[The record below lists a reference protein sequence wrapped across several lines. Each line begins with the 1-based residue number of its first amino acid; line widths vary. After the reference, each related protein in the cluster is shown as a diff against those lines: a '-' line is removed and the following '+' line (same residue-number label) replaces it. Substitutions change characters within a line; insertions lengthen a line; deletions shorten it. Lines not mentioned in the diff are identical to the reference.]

1 MQVDLLEFVT
11 GMLRHEA
18 IQVLLLDGSE
28 KTPRE
33 IDYGFRGR
41 MLEGFD
47 YTAIPRQMERFL
59 EEGIHYFVED
69 DLRLNYLLFR
79 FPSRPQE
86 EPSCRI
92 LCVGPVI
99 LQRIDGQ
106 ALQTFMQEKG
116 AAPQH
121 LQDFQEF
128 YNRVPLLAD
137 GDSWNRKLN
146 YCLER
151 LLGRPVPFRVVPAG
165 ASELFLINQTDFSL
179 SDIPDVAYD
188 TIEERYRWE
197 DAMLSAVAAG
207 NLERA
212 QQAHYHFKQY
222 RLLPRFADPVRDRK
236 NLLLT
241 FNTLLRKAVQAGQ
254 VHPLHIDSLSRKFA
268 IRIENSLRVEEL
280 EALSYDML
288 HKYCMLVHNYS
299 RRSNSTLVRRCMDY
313 IDFHYNEELSLTSL
327 AQDNAISPSY
337 LSSLFKKEAGQTLTD
352 YIHQARI
359 RQALILLN
367 TSNFSIGV
375 IAARCGFPDSNYFTR
390 TFKKYQGTTPKAYRE
405 NVWRVGLEGEGLK
418 QAAARN

>member
-1 MQVDLLEFVT
+1 MQVDLLEFIT
-11 GMLRHEA
+11 GMLRHQA
-18 IQVLLLDGSE
+18 IQVLLLGGSQE
-28 KTPRE
+28 GPQD

-41 MLEGFD
+41 MLPGFD
-47 YTAIPRQMERFL
+47 YAAITRWMEQGL
-59 EEGIHYFVED
+59 TEGIQYFFED
-69 DLRLNYLLFR
+69 DLRLHYLLFR
-79 FPSRPQE
+79 FPPCPE
-86 EPSCRI
+86 DGPACRM
-92 LCVGPVI
+92 LCIGPVM

-106 ALQTFMQEKG
+106 ALEALMQEKG
-116 AAPQH
+116 AAPQYR
-121 LQDFQEF
+121 QDFQEF
-128 YNRVPLLAD
+128 YNRIPIIAD

-151 LLGRPVPFRVVPAG
+151 LIGRPVPFRILSAG
-165 ASELFLINQTDFSL
+165 ASGPFALNG
-179 SDIPDVAYD
+179 SDCPVCDLPDVAYD

-222 RLLPRFADPVRDRK
+222 KLLPRFADPVRDLK

-254 VHPLHIDSLSRKFA
+254 VHPLHIDSLSRQFA
-268 IRIENSLRVEEL
+268 IQIENSLQVEEL
-280 EALSYDML
+280 EALSYHML
-288 HKYCMLVHNYS
+288 HKYCMLAHNYS
-299 RRSNSTLVRRCMDY
+299 RRSNSALVRRCMDY
-313 IDFHYNEELSLTSL
+313 IDFHYNEELSLASL

-352 YIHQARI
+352 YINATRI
-359 RQALILLN
+359 RQALLLLN
-367 TSNFSIGV
+367 TSHLSIGV

-405 NVWRVGLEGEGLK
+405 GIWG
-418 QAAARN
+418 ARQRQKA